1 MQAVLSHICRMF
13 GGWRVGGPSQGH
25 SLGAVHT
32 ASPAAL
38 TADDTAA
45 WERDGFL
52 VVPGA
57 FAAEQCRHLMDRAA
71 EIVAAAADD
80 PVSVFST
87 HEQTRTS
94 DEWFLSSGGAVR
106 CFFEEEAFTA
116 DGELTVPLA
125 QSINKVGHA
134 QHDLDDVYDAFSRAP
149 VMADAAQA
157 LGVVDPL
164 LVQAMHIFKQPRIGG
179 EVSCHQDAT
188 FLSTDPQSV
197 VGLWVALEDA
207 TLDNGC
213 LWAEPGG
220 HRGPL
225 RRRFAR
231 AGATD
236 ADGTAF
242 LDQDATPLPE
252 PGPDGP
258 LVPLEVAAG
267 TLVALHGRLP
277 HWSGPNRSGR
287 SRQAYS
293 VHVVAGTA
301 EWPADGWLQ
310 RPADLPFRGF

>member
-1 MQAVLSHICRMF
+1 M
-13 GGWRVGGPSQGH
+13 
-25 SLGAVHT
+25 HT
-32 ASPAAL
+32 ASPAAV

-52 VVPGA
+52 VVTGA
-57 FAAEQCRHLMDRAA
+57 FTTDQCQAVMDRAG
-71 EIVAAAADD
+71 EIVAAAADH

-94 DEWFLSSGGAVR
+94 DEWFLSSGDAVR
-106 CFFEEEAFTA
+106 CFFEEEALTP
-116 DGELTVPLA
+116 DGELTVPLE

-149 VMADAAQA
+149 VMARTADA
-157 LGVVDPL
+157 LGVEDPL

-179 EVSCHQDAT
+179 EVTCHQDAT
-188 FLSTDPQSV
+188 FLPTEPQSV

-220 HRGPL
+220 HRSPL
-225 RRRFAR
+225 RRRFVR
-231 AGATD
+231 AGSTD

-242 LDQDATPLPE
+242 VDLDPTPLPA
-252 PGPDGP
+252 PGPDGR
-258 LVPLEVAAG
+258 LVPLEVTAG

-277 HWSGPNRSGR
+277 RWSGPNRSGR

-293 VHVVAGTA
+293 VHVVDGTA
-301 EWPADGWLQ
+301 AWPADGWLQ

>member
-1 MQAVLSHICRMF
+1 MSA
-13 GGWRVGGPSQGH
+13 GPATTEIDRS
-25 SLGAVHT
+25 
-32 ASPAAL
+32 
-38 TADDTAA
+38 A

-57 FAAEQCRHLMDRAA
+57 FTAGACAALMERAA
-71 EIVAAAADD
+71 EHIATAEHD

-87 HEQTRTS
+87 HEQQRTS
-94 DEWFLSSGGAVR
+94 DEWFLGSGGAVR

-116 DGELTVPLA
+116 DGELAVA
-125 QSINKVGHA
+125 VDRAINKVGHA
-134 QHDLDDVYDAFSRAP
+134 QHDLDPVYGAFARDP
-149 VMADAAQA
+149 VMAATTAA
-157 LGVVDPL
+157 LGVTEPL
-164 LVQAMHIFKQPRIGG
+164 LVQSMHIFKQPHIGG
-179 EVSCHQDAT
+179 EVTCHQDAT
-188 FLSTDPQSV
+188 FLPTDPQSV

-220 HRGPL
+220 HRSPL
-225 RRRFAR
+225 RRRFVR
-231 AGATD
+231 AGSTD

-242 LDQDATPLPE
+242 VDLDPTPLPV
-252 PGPDGP
+252 PGPDGS

-293 VHVVAGTA
+293 VHVVDGTA
-301 EWPADGWLQ
+301 AWPADGWLQ